1 MKWRP
6 QEIQQVPCSYV
17 AQDKKYSIFWYYKDI
32 SSLHHS
38 FPDLKMVSDTVFELE
53 LSNFWPLELPKMH
66 PKHVEVPN
74 KNTQEIQE
82 KPGFPT
88 VASWFSYI
96 SGEQQ
101 N

>member
-1 MKWRP
+1 M
-6 QEIQQVPCSYV
+6 Y
-17 AQDKKYSIFWYYKDI
+17 
-32 SSLHHS
+32 HS

-53 LSNFWPLELPKMH
+53 FSNFWPLELPKTH
-66 PKHVEVPN
+66 PRHVEVPN

-88 VASWFSYI
+88 VASCFSYI

-101 N
+101 NSHLCIIQLHKLHKSKASVPESMRNLMIHDGQ